1 MKTSLLVCTLLAL
14 LVTGGASAQEPEKTI
29 NTVEEAKEAMCKDD
43 LCQRD
48 LRILLKLKDGKSYD
62 KTFDVFPPVVQDIG
76 LMVAAGQKLNIEA
89 EVSGDTLI
97 NFKVV
102 KEVVDPKKTIVVSF
116 TQEDDGGM
124 MLSVSNP
131 FERTLKFNMAIMPI
145 DKEALYKTSSCPI
158 LAGGRVF
165 EMWPEPIFQILL
177 TNPKLLDDKDQTMVC
192 IY

>member
-1 MKTSLLVCTLLAL
+1 
-14 LVTGGASAQEPEKTI
+14 
-29 NTVEEAKEAMCKDD
+29 
-43 LCQRD
+43 
-48 LRILLKLKDGKSYD
+48 
-62 KTFDVFPPVVQDIG
+62 
-76 LMVAAGQKLNIEA
+76 A